1 MPEVI
6 ASTKPPYRRRSR
18 ITSGRKLLPGVHGQ
32 SVWARIMGDT
42 LDDVLAHCGGADHVS
57 TLKRMAARRI
67 AALEAELVHLEEK
80 FARTRA
86 ADEEPSAADL
96 DLYSRLTN
104 THRRQCEALGWER
117 VARDITGKVTAYT
130 RTAVP
135 DDEGTE

>member
-6 ASTKPPYRRRSR
+6 ASTKGPYRRRSR
-18 ITSGRKLLPGVHGQ
+18 ITSGNKLLPGVHGQ

-42 LDDVLAHCGGADHVS
+42 LDDVLAHCGGADNVS
-57 TLKRMAARRI
+57 ALKRMAARRI

-86 ADEEPSAADL
+86 EAGEPTAADL

-117 VARDITGKVTAYT
+117 VAKDVTPTISSYSLDRASED
-130 RTAVP
+130 AEEV
-135 DDEGTE
+135 